1 VRSRRAGLIAL
12 VGLIAVLPGPVAR
25 AQTVPATDVRR
36 SPLEAQNAV
45 GYLAEGVALRLSR
58 GVVGAILVF
67 PRGVVPPG
75 WRSS

>member
-1 VRSRRAGLIAL
+1 MYGA
-12 VGLIAVLPGPVAR
+12 P
-25 AQTVPATDVRR
+25 
-36 SPLEAQNAV
+36 PLEAQNAV